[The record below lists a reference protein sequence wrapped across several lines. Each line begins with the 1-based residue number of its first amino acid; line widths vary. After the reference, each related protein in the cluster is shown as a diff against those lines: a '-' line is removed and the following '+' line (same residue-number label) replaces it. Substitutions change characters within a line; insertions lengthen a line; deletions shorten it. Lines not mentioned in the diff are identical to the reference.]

1 LEPGP
6 SHSAAR
12 KRAAA
17 RRFQAL
23 GIDAFI
29 IVAGEQRDPETGL
42 YNLRARYYDE
52 RTGRFL
58 STDPLGGGYPYAGNN
73 PVRFIDPLGLYQIC
87 GDDPVWGWICFDST
101 QVGLGPCDVEGACY
115 YWSEEGGVEWA
126 IACSDNVCLFPD
138 GSIRG
143 PDYYL
148 DHANNYVDTTPSPN
162 PDRLRERERHIS
174 CLSGDIL
181 DCEMRVEVFLAG
193 ASVTAFGVGWVVM
206 GCGVVAPIVG
216 AATVGAG
223 GVVTCGV
230 AAATGSLM
238 VVTGIIISA
247 QSLKP
252 WRK

>member
-1 LEPGP
+1 LEPVP

-23 GIDAFI
+23 GTDAFI
-29 IVAGEQRDPETGL
+29 IVAGEQRDAETGL

-58 STDPLGGGYPYAGNN
+58 STDPRGGGYGYAGNN

-87 GDDPVWGWICFDST
+87 TWWDEGQVEVCFDST

-126 IACSDNVCLFPD
+126 IACSANICLFPD

-143 PDYYL
+143 PDYHL
-148 DHANNYVDTTPSPN
+148 DHASNYVDTTRRRTGRAIGQTGNCDGNITFKEAQAYCKAYPASVAA
-162 PDRLRERERHIS
+162 ERRGKIS
-174 CLSGDIL
+174 CK
-181 DCEMRVEVFLAG
+181 
-193 ASVTAFGVGWVVM
+193 WVVQWWSARTALSSAI
-206 GCGVVAPIVG
+206 GGTQRRQS
-216 AATVGAG
+216 AA
-223 GVVTCGV
+223 
-230 AAATGSLM
+230 
-238 VVTGIIISA
+238 
-247 QSLKP
+247 Q
-252 WRK
+252 